1 MTPAEQVEIWCCK
14 EDLQNNA
21 DCLEILED
29 SLWWI
34 MSTSNQDLDHSH
46 GDAGH
51 DELHTQEEDQLSSG
65 INIFR
70 NIVVVEVP
78 GELLESEDLA
88 ESVDTNAWFESYFSS
103 FQ

>member
-1 MTPAEQVEIWCCK
+1 
-14 EDLQNNA
+14 
-21 DCLEILED
+21 
-29 SLWWI
+29 

-51 DELHTQEEDQLSSG
+51 DELNTQEEDQLSSG

-78 GELLESEDLA
+78 GELFVSEDLA
-88 ESVDTNAWFESYFSS
+88 KLLLRQTMLLKLRKLS
-103 FQ
+103 